1 MKAETFYRAVMQEA
15 GAIELAD
22 AKRGASAVMHALRD
36 RLTPA
41 EAAQAAAQL
50 PQGLRSVWRYG
61 EARGRKPVKMHR
73 KEFFE
78 RVRGEAGLDSWRD
91 ARDLTNAVFHALKV
105 TLSPGEGED
114 IVSQLPGDLKTLWKE
129 A

>member
-1 MKAETFYRAVMQEA
+1 
-15 GAIELAD
+15 
-22 AKRGASAVMHALRD
+22 MHALRD
-36 RLTPA
+36 RLTPR

-50 PQGLRSVWRYG
+50 PRALQSVWRYG
-61 EARGRKPVKMHR
+61 EALGRRPVKMHR

-91 ARDLTNAVFHALKV
+91 ARDLTYAVFHALKV
-105 TLSPGEGED
+105 TVSPGEAED
-114 IVSQLPGDLKTLWKE
+114 IASQLPADLKAIWQE

>member
-1 MKAETFYRAVMQEA
+1 MNAQTFYRVVMEA
-15 GAIELAD
+15 STPVDLTE
-22 AKRGASAVMHALRD
+22 AKRASAAVMHALRD
-36 RLTPA
+36 RLTPR

-50 PQGLRSVWRYG
+50 PRPLQSVWRYG
-61 EARGRKPVKMHR
+61 EATGRQPIKMHR

-78 RVRGEAGLDSWRD
+78 RIRGEAGLDSWRD
-91 ARDLTNAVFHALKV
+91 ARDLTLAVFHALKE

-114 IVSQLPGDLKTLWKE
+114 ITSQLPADLKSLWQE